1 MANRKARLVS
11 LLALLLTLAPL
22 AEASA
27 QLRPDPAHRPEQ
39 APETAPD
46 NPAAAPPEKIA
57 PPDARA
63 SSGSSGTLGDELSR
77 SHGTITPPAGID
89 PGMAK
94 RAPDPGPRS
103 TPVLPP
109 PGTAGGD
116 PTVIPK

>member
-1 MANRKARLVS
+1 MANRKARQAA
-11 LLALLLTLAPL
+11 LLALLLTMAPL
-22 AEASA
+22 AEAAA
-27 QLRPDPAHRPEQ
+27 QLRPDPTQRPEQ
-39 APETAPD
+39 APETAAD
-46 NPAAAPPEKIA
+46 NPSAAPPEKIA

-89 PGMAK
+89 PGMTK
-94 RAPDPGPRS
+94 QAPDAGPRS

-109 PGTAGGD
+109 PGSAGDD